1 MILTLELPPD
11 VEAKLREG
19 AANHDAE
26 AVRSLLAD
34 AVARIVDA
42 TVDALLQNP
51 SLEEVRRADG
61 LTDMEFEALVD
72 ELVNL
77 SPVVPTLPDAALSR
91 EGIYENHA

>member
-1 MILTLELPPD
+1 MPPD
-11 VEAKLREG
+11 VEAKLHEG

-26 AVRSLLAD
+26 AVRSLLTD

-51 SLEEVRRADG
+51 SFEEVRRADG
-61 LTDMEFEALVD
+61 LTDREFEALVD

-77 SPVVPTLPDAALSR
+77 PPVMPTLPEAALRR
-91 EGIYENHA
+91 EGVYENHA